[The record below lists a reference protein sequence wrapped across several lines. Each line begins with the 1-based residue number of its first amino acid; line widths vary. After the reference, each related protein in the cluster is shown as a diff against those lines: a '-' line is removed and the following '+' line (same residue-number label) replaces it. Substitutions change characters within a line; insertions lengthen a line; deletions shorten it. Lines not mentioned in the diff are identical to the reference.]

1 MAFGK
6 AKEPKAAKKEK
17 APKAPKEKKPKKPK
31 KEKPPKE
38 KKVKPPRPKKGR
50 KGKNVPEAVEGQE
63 EGQSKKKLPLPLL
76 LIGVAVIVAAA
87 VIIFLFVIRP
97 RLGADADEDPD
108 ATISMEP
115 EPQPPE
121 LPEKIPIGD
130 DVEIKGMTLGA
141 DESGALVEKAKTVTY
156 TYSNLVDAGKAA
168 ETYATQLAQESPSF
182 ALVDE
187 EFVRLRDEPDYT
199 TAEGMVLLA
208 RNVPVVAA
216 APEATPAPEPEP
228 EPTGDADPDESA
240 EPTSTPEPTPEPEPT
255 PPPITYVH
263 TVRISWAPG
272 VCVVT
277 ADEQE
282 GQVTSPP
289 SATAANHSVSQRGAK
304 QILKE
309 MDPAQLELTGASMDE
324 YEVMPVDG
332 TEMVDDRPC
341 IRLYVYSDN
350 NQPNSNEIMGSY
362 LMSIDGEHLYKV
374 DPITDE
380 IKELDYTP

>member
-38 KKVKPPRPKKGR
+38 KKAKPPRAKKGG

-63 EGQSKKKLPLPLL
+63 EGQSRKKLPLPFL
-76 LIGVAVIVAAA
+76 LISLAVIAAA
-87 VIIFLFVIRP
+87 AAIVFLFVIRP
-97 RLGADADEDPD
+97 RLAAGADEDPEAD
-108 ATISMEP
+108 AAVSAEP
-115 EPQPPE
+115 EPPE

-130 DVEIKGMTLGA
+130 DVEIRGMALGA
-141 DESGALVEKAKTVTY
+141 DESGALAEKAKTVTY
-156 TYSNLVDAGKAA
+156 TYSSLVDAGKAA
-168 ETYATQLAQESPSF
+168 ETYAGQLAQESPSF
-182 ALVDE
+182 SLVDE
-187 EFVRLRDEPDYT
+187 EFVRRTEKPDYT
-199 TAEGMVLLA
+199 AEEGMVLLA
-208 RNVPVVAA
+208 RNVPAKAA
-216 APEATPAPEPEP
+216 EPEPAPSPEPEP
-228 EPTGDADPDESA
+228 SGSADPDGSA
-240 EPTSTPEPTPEPEPT
+240 EPAPTPEPTPEPEPT
-255 PPPITYVH
+255 PPPVTYVH

-282 GQVTSPP
+282 GLVTSPP
-289 SATAANHSVSQRGAK
+289 TAAAANHSVSQRGAK
-304 QILKE
+304 QILQE
-309 MDPAQLELTGASMDE
+309 MDPAQLELTGTSMDE

-332 TEMVDDRPC
+332 AEIVDGRPC

-374 DPITDE
+374 DPVTDE
-380 IKELDYTP
+380 IRELDYTP

>member
-6 AKEPKAAKKEK
+6 AKEPKEPKAPKKPKKEK
-17 APKAPKEKKPKKPK
+17 PPKAPKEKKPKKPK
-31 KEKPPKE
+31 KEKPP
-38 KKVKPPRPKKGR
+38 RAAKGK
-50 KGKNVPEAVEGQE
+50 KGKNAPEAVEGQE
-63 EGQSKKKLPLPLL
+63 GEQAKKKLPLPLL
-76 LIGVAVIVAAA
+76 IISLAVIVAAA
-87 VIIFLFVIRP
+87 VIVFLFVIRP
-97 RLGADADEDPD
+97 RLAGDPDEDPD
-108 ATISMEP
+108 ATVSV

-130 DVEIKGMTLGA
+130 DVEITGMTLGA
-141 DESGALVEKAKTVTY
+141 DESGALAEKAKTITY

-168 ETYATQLAQESPSF
+168 ETYVTQLAQETPAF

-187 EFVRLRDEPDYT
+187 EFVRQTEKPDYT
-199 TAEGMVLLA
+199 AAEGMVLLA
-208 RNVPVVAA
+208 RNVPAA
-216 APEATPAPEPEP
+216 AAEPESMP
-228 EPTGDADPDESA
+228 QPEESAEPTDDADPDGSA

-255 PPPITYVH
+255 PPPVTYVH
-263 TVRISWAPG
+263 TVRISWSPG
-272 VCVVT
+272 ICVVT

-289 SATAANHSVSQRGAK
+289 PTAAANHSVSQHGAK
-304 QILKE
+304 QILQE

-332 TEMVDDRPC
+332 AEMVDDRPC

>member
-6 AKEPKAAKKEK
+6 AKEPKEAKKEK

-63 EGQSKKKLPLPLL
+63 EEQSKKKLPLPLL
-76 LIGVAVIVAAA
+76 LIGVVVIVAAA
-87 VIIFLFVIRP
+87 VVIFLFVIRP

-108 ATISMEP
+108 ATLSVEP

-141 DESGALVEKAKTVTY
+141 DESEALVEKAKTVTY

-168 ETYATQLAQESPSF
+168 ETYAAQLAQESPSF
-182 ALVDE
+182 AVVDE

-216 APEATPAPEPEP
+216 APEATPTPEPEP

-289 SATAANHSVSQRGAK
+289 PATAANHSVSQRGAK

-332 TEMVDDRPC
+332 TEMVDNRPC

>member
-6 AKEPKAAKKEK
+6 AKEPKEAKKEK

-38 KKVKPPRPKKGR
+38 KKAKPPRAKKGR
-50 KGKNVPEAVEGQE
+50 KGKNVPEGVEGE
-63 EGQSKKKLPLPLL
+63 EEQQSKKKLPLPFL
-76 LIGVAVIVAAA
+76 LIGLAVIIAAA
-87 VIIFLFVIRP
+87 VIVFLFVIRP

-108 ATISMEP
+108 ATLSVEP

-168 ETYATQLAQESPSF
+168 ETYVAQLAQESPSF
-182 ALVDE
+182 AVVDE

-216 APEATPAPEPEP
+216 APEATPTPAPEP
-228 EPTGDADPDESA
+228 TADADADESA
-240 EPTSTPEPTPEPEPT
+240 EPTPTPEPTPEPEPT

-289 SATAANHSVSQRGAK
+289 PATAASHAVTQRGAK